1 MWRLEDIITA
11 AKGTVLKKNKD
22 VFTAISTDSRTI
34 GDGELFI
41 PIVGKSFDG
50 HSFIEQA
57 LKVSRGGTLCRNDYP
72 VSLADAPGTVI
83 LVEDTNQALLDIA
96 RFKRETLSATFI
108 SITGSNGKTTT
119 KEILAAMLKGTFHVH
134 YNEKNLNNLIG
145 VPSSILTITGEP
157 DVCILELGTNMPGEI
172 KKLAVTTD
180 PDISLITNVNPS
192 HLEGLGSLDG
202 ILEEKLDLFRYTRV
216 HGKILVNIDDPG
228 IAARY
233 RQTGHA
239 ATTFGIEN
247 DAYYRLRVIRD
258 LGWEGSVI
266 SIISPAGTIEAR
278 TSLLGRHNFYNL
290 LAAATTASV
299 MGVDHHLIAGA
310 IEEFSSYDKRLQ
322 PVKSSRGFVMVDDT
336 YNANPSS
343 MEWAIRTLNDLPS
356 NGKKAVVLG
365 GMKELGKDSASYH
378 REMGIFLKNMNGI
391 ALIAL
396 FGEETAE
403 TFLELGNDRAVHFDD
418 KEQLIDYIRSHLDPA
433 DTVLIKGSRAF
444 KMEEI
449 VEALK

>member
-1 MWRLEDIITA
+1 MWRLEDIVTA
-11 AKGTVLKKNKD
+11 AKGTVLKKDRD
-22 VFTAISTDSRTI
+22 VFTDISTNSRTTRE
-34 GDGELFI
+34 GELFI

-57 LKVSRGGTLCRNDYP
+57 LKMSRGGTLCRNDYP
-72 VSLADAPGTVI
+72 ASLADVPGTII

-96 RFKRETLSATFI
+96 KFKREGLFGKFI

-119 KEILAAMLKGTFHVH
+119 KEILAGMLKKKFDVH

-145 VPSSILTITGEP
+145 VPLSILAITGEP
-157 DVCILELGTNMPGEI
+157 DVSIMELGTNMPGEI
-172 KKLAVTTD
+172 KKLAITTN
-180 PDISLITNVNPS
+180 PDIALITNVHAS
-192 HLEGLGSLDG
+192 HLEGLESLEG
-202 ILEEKLDLFRYTRV
+202 VLEEKLDLFRYTRP

-239 ATTFGIEN
+239 AVTFGIQN

-278 TSLLGRHNFYNL
+278 TSLLGRHNYYNL
-290 LAAATTASV
+290 LAAATTASI
-299 MGVDHHLIAGA
+299 MGVDHSLIARA
-310 IEEFSSYDKRLQ
+310 IEEFTSYDKRLQ
-322 PVKSSRGFVMVDDT
+322 PIESSRGFIIIDDT

-343 MEWAIRTLNDLPS
+343 MQWAIKTLSDLPS
-356 NGKKAVVLG
+356 HGKKVVVLG
-365 GMKELGKDSASYH
+365 GMKELGKDSTFYH
-378 REMGIFLKNMNGI
+378 GEMGKFLKNMSDI
-391 ALIAL
+391 ALITL
-396 FGEETAE
+396 FGEETE
-403 TFLELGNDRAVHFDD
+403 DTFSELGNGRTVHFND
-418 KEQLIDYIRSHLDPA
+418 KGQLIAYLSSHLGPG
-433 DTVLIKGSRAF
+433 DTVLVKGSRAF